1 MIKFDHVVKY
11 YDGQPALNKV
21 SFHLKKGEM
30 AFLTGP
36 SGSGKTT
43 LLRLIYRDE
52 VAESGSIIIAD
63 WDLLKLTGASIPYL
77 RRNVGV
83 VFQDFKLLPERTVRE
98 NVEITLRIQGVSA
111 EEARERVTAT
121 LKLVGLRHK
130 SDALPTQ
137 LSGGE
142 QQRVVIARAV
152 IGNPAVLLAD
162 EPTGNLDPETSKEI
176 MDVFKAVHAK
186 GATVFIATHDPSL
199 FKHSGCRVFRLNQGG
214 LSS

>member
-1 MIKFDHVVKY
+1 MISFDSVTKY
-11 YDGQPALNKV
+11 YDDNPALQEV
-21 SFHLKKGEM
+21 SFGIEKGEM

-43 LLRLIYRDE
+43 LLRLIYRDT
-52 VAESGSIIIAD
+52 VADAGRILVAGR
-63 WDLLKLTGASIPYL
+63 DLMELDDASIPFL

-83 VFQDFKLLPERTVRE
+83 VFQDFKLLTERTVRE
-98 NVEITLRIQGVSA
+98 NVELTLRIQGVA
-111 EEARERVTAT
+111 EEEARDRVMST

-130 SDALPTQ
+130 ADALPLQ

-162 EPTGNLDPETSKEI
+162 EPTGNLDPETSQEI
-176 MDVFKAVHAK
+176 MEVFRTVHAR
-186 GATVFIATHDPSL
+186 GATVLIATHDPTL
-199 FKHSGCRVFRLNQGG
+199 HEHSGCRVLRLRHGELQA
-214 LSS
+214 